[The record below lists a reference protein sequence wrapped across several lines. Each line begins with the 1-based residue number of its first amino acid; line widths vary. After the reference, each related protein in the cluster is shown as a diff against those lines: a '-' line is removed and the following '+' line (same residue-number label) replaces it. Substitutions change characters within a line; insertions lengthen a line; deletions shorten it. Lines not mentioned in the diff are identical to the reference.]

1 MNVIRTLA
9 NTNDVFGD
17 PVTVG
22 ANGIESFTWTF
33 ESSDL
38 NLINNDLENVHV
50 YVVISKEEGVD
61 GYIVNN
67 VVKCALNGST
77 PYEYAELET
86 I

>member
-1 MNVIRTLA
+1 MQVRFIRTLA
-9 NTNDVFGD
+9 NTDDAFGD

-38 NLINNDLENVHV
+38 NLINDNLENVHV
-50 YVVISKEEGVD
+50 YVVISKEEGAD

-67 VVKCALNGST
+67 VINCALNDSA
-77 PYEYAELET
+77 PYEYAEL
-86 I
+86 